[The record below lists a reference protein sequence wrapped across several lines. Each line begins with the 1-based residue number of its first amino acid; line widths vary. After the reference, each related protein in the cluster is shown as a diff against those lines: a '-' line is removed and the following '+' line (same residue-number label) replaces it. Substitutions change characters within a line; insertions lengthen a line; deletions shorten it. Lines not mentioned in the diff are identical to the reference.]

1 MKDVLILKV
10 WRNKISA
17 SAGIVAI
24 ALTLLWPSVPLRSLD
39 AWLKTL
45 VNLFPTNFLYPILAI
60 LIGTFVAIYIYNK
73 RVQSCCSINST
84 KTGTSAS
91 LIGVFLGACP
101 ACIPALAFF
110 LPLSVTIT
118 LSYFS
123 WAFLLGSIIVLT
135 FAIYKINGFRKI

>member
-1 MKDVLILKV
+1 MKDILILKV

-17 SAGIVAI
+17 SAGIAAI
-24 ALTLLWPSVPLRSLD
+24 ALTLLWPSIPLRGLD

-73 RVQSCCSINST
+73 KVQSCCSIKS
-84 KTGTSAS
+84 TGTGASAS
-91 LIGVFLGACP
+91 FIGIFLGACP

-110 LPLSVTIT
+110 LPLSATVT

-123 WAFLLGSIIVLT
+123 WAFLLASIAVLT
-135 FAIYKINGFRKI
+135 FAIYKMNGFRRI